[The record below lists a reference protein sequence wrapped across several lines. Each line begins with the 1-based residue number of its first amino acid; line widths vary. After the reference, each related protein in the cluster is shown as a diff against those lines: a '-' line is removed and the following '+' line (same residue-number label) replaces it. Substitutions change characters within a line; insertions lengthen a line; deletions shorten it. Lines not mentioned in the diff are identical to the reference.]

1 MRVIVDTS
9 VWSLALRRKVAME
22 SAHVD
27 LLRDLIQDGRV
38 VLLGAVRQ
46 ELLSG
51 IRHPQQ
57 FDRLRSHLRA
67 FPEAPIEI
75 EDHEVAAEYFNTCMA
90 QGIQG
95 SSIDYLICA
104 YATRRNFQIL
114 TTDPDFRHYSRHIP
128 ISLLDP

>member
-38 VLLGAVRQ
+38 VLLGSVRQ

-95 SSIDYLICA
+95 STIDYLICA